1 MSAGLD
7 TGGLQAMVPLAGLL
21 GIRVVDAAP
30 EAVRLELDWREE
42 LCTAAGAMHGGA
54 LMSLA
59 DSAFVR
65 SITQMGALADTA
77 GAVCAVLNLPEGAA
91 GTVTIESKTNLLAPV
106 RGGTV
111 MATAVPL
118 RAGRSLIVVETELRA
133 DGGLVAKTLQTQ
145 AVLGS

>member
-1 MSAGLD
+1 MSARLD

-54 LMSLA
+54 LMS
-59 DSAFVR
+59 
-65 SITQMGALADTA
+65 LADTA